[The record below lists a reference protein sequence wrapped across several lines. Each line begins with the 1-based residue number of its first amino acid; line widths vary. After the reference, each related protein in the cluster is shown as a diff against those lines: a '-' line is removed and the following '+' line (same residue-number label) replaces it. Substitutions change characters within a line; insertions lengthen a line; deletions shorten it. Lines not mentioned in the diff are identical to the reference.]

1 MHPFWNFVV
10 KVRRMH
16 ITLNISKFFA
26 TIQLMTDDWHFWHT
40 WSLKIIFFLF
50 VHSFYQHGWHQIL
63 LPLQDL
69 CFLCWIFSCWPSLIL
84 TSLLLV
90 CPHSF
95 LSAHLHTKKMWN
107 APCGVIACLYNGT
120 LHGLMCVCTHGQ
132 LHIITL
138 HFWSDVYLSLGSFF
152 IFRLRGAPKFWPSAN
167 VYSILLMLI

>member
-26 TIQLMTDDWHFWHT
+26 TIQLMTDEWHFWHT
-40 WSLKIIFFLF
+40 WSLTIFFFLF

-95 LSAHLHTKKMWN
+95 LSAHLHTMKMSN

-120 LHGLMCVCTHGQ
+120 LHGLMCVCARPRTATYHHPY
-132 LHIITL
+132 LL
-138 HFWSDVYLSLGSFF
+138 VRRLSLIKIFF
-152 IFRLRGAPKFWPSAN
+152 CSQTEGSAN
-167 VYSILLMLI
+167 ILTFS